1 MRTWLI
7 ACVAALAVGSAAM
20 AQQDA
25 SLAALEAARAEHG
38 VPGMSAAVWRDGEIV
53 WTGAA
58 GEANIELG
66 VPASAATRYRLGSV
80 AKVFTGTLAAKLAGE
95 GRIDLD
101 RPIREWMPDLPEH
114 YDGVTLR
121 LLLGHLA
128 GVRHYWLLDRGIL
141 VPGGPIDTREY
152 PTRESILAIF
162 IDDPLQAPPGEEYSY
177 TTFGFTLA
185 GVAMEAATGE
195 RFEDLLRAE
204 VLEPLALETIVVDD
218 YRAIVP
224 DRAAPY
230 DPPAPR
236 DGEGAPV
243 RNAAPLNSAYKVPGG
258 GLIGSAPDIA
268 RFGGAH
274 VDDAFLGEAMH
285 AEVFTSQVDG
295 SGEPTGVGLAWR
307 ATRDGEGRL
316 VYHHGGSQQ
325 GCRSALLVYPE
336 HGVAVA
342 VMSNLTGTPRAIED
356 LAQTIAA
363 PFLAALPASVGG
375 D

>member
-1 MRTWLI
+1 MRKWMI
-7 ACVAALAVGSAAM
+7 ACAAALAVCAGALG
-20 AQQDA
+20 QDA
-25 SLAALEAARAEHG
+25 SQAALEAARAADG

-53 WTGAA
+53 WSGGA

-80 AKVFTGTLAAKLAGE
+80 AKVFTGTLAAKLASE

-101 RPIREWMPDLPEH
+101 RPIREWMPELPEH

-128 GVRHYWLLDRGIL
+128 GVRHYWMLDRGML

-162 IDDPLQAPPGEEYSY
+162 IDDPLQTPPGEAYSY

-195 RFEDLLRAE
+195 SFEDLLRAE
-204 VLEPLALETIVVDD
+204 VLEPLGLETIVVDD

-230 DPPAPR
+230 DPPAPT
-236 DGEGAPV
+236 DGEGASV

-295 SGEPTGVGLAWR
+295 AGEPTRVGLAWR
-307 ATRDGEGRL
+307 ATRDGAGQL
-316 VYHHGGSQQ
+316 IYHHGGSQQ
-325 GCRSALLVYPE
+325 GCRAALLVYPE
-336 HGVAVA
+336 HRVAVA
-342 VMSNLTGTPRAIED
+342 VMSNLTGTPRAIER
-356 LAQTIAA
+356 LAMEIAA
-363 PFLAALPASVGG
+363 PFLARVPEPVGG